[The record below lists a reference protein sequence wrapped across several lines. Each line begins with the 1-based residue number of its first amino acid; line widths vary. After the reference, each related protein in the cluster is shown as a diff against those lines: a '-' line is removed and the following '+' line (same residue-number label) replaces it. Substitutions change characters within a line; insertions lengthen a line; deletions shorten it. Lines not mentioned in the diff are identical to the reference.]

1 MSPFPSNM
9 RLKALLHH
17 CFQTDDTTIEQFVLR
32 HFAPEQRREITPL
45 LDRFI
50 AVFNAL
56 KVHVFQ
62 HGKGGSAAQ
71 RYLGNADID
80 YATSMAAAI
89 WCHPSTR
96 RTSGARM
103 LAHSAACATRRFVM
117 AAIFG

>member
-1 MSPFPSNM
+1 M

-71 RYLGNADID
+71 RYLGNADMD

-89 WCHPSTR
+89 FPS
-96 RTSGARM
+96 SHDAGQCAAQ
-103 LAHSAACATRRFVM
+103 LVSVLIEAHNRLLRFE
-117 AAIFG
+117 